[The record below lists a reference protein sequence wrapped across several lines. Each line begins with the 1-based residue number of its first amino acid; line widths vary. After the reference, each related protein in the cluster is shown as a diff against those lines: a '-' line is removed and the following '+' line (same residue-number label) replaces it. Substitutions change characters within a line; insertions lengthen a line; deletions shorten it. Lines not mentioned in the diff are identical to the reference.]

1 MSGRLPHDAFQYYFA
16 LGSGRSYQQVAD
28 HFGVTKRSVT
38 KLGTK
43 EGWQERVEELEARS
57 RQQSEK
63 NALETMETMNLRHLK
78 SLRVVQGKALE
89 ALRAMPLATAMEAV
103 RALDLAIRQE
113 RLVRGEPSERT
124 AVSVEDVIRREY
136 KRWMVPDADGDE

>member
-38 KLGTK
+38 KLATK
-43 EGWQERVEELEARS
+43 KGWQEKVEDLEARS

-63 NALETMETMNLRHLK
+63 KALETCLRMSDHPWRGLQGSPA
-78 SLRVVQGKALE
+78 SLIGSS
-89 ALRAMPLATAMEAV
+89 T
-103 RALDLAIRQE
+103 
-113 RLVRGEPSERT
+113 
-124 AVSVEDVIRREY
+124 RRES
-136 KRWMVPDADGDE
+136 WI